1 MILRKT
7 PSAFLRTLRSIP
19 ADKLPTLPQKK
30 LSRAQYRRL
39 ENAVFTKIAAEE
51 HQMVFDTVS
60 TAVGQEPLPFYD
72 SPFEMTVIGER
83 GAWKK
88 QLRRNLPTVIAAF
101 LCFAVL
107 VTGVYFRGNIASYL
121 YTGVWTTDT
130 SGMPDTSARDTENA
144 LYRESDLPETG
155 VAPPFENAEGLRL
168 DVIEI
173 DTTYTGRTSLS
184 VRLTSDDPLEGIS
197 VQYSRVILTKW
208 NSETEQYETL
218 YDVYTSPQ
226 PKLDILAGVLDFPL
240 IGLGKTNTVE
250 ADITVSRD
258 LRGQTG
264 IYYLVLEGLTL
275 VRDSDDPGSG
285 DYETAL
291 IAQTLTDG
299 TVLGSFVIYPEGI
312 ETMPVETLPPRDTVT
327 PPPDSASVP
336 HDASNLSTLVLSDT
350 KIDGN
355 NVTLHLALNVPNID
369 PDGVAVYYRI
379 EETELWNEEKQV
391 WEGKHGTD
399 LSGDDTYFAK
409 MVMAGDLHFEIDG
422 VADSIFDTPYS
433 VFGKISMTLPDD
445 GWYRITLRG
454 LVLVRDAKEGEAAE
468 WNLVTEVLDEGA
480 VYALFYKE

>member
-7 PSAFLRTLRSIP
+7 PSAFRRTLRSIP
-19 ADKLPTLPQKK
+19 ADKLPALPAEK
-30 LSRAQYRRL
+30 LSARRQKRL
-39 ENAVFTKIAAEE
+39 EDAVFARIANEQTRTIFDAEPIQS
-51 HQMVFDTVS
+51 HTSPDDDAYVT
-60 TAVGQEPLPFYD
+60 YD
-72 SPFEMTVIGER
+72 SPFEMTVIEP
-83 GAWKK
+83 GAWKRN
-88 QLRRNLPTVIAAF
+88 LRRSLASVLAAC

-107 VTGVYFRGNIASYL
+107 AAAVL
-121 YTGVWTTDT
+121 YRHDI
-130 SGMPDTSARDTENA
+130 A
-144 LYRESDLPETG
+144 LYFAEHSHLVDTVEPGHVETQATDDLPETG

-197 VQYSRVILTKW
+197 VQYSRVILAKW

-275 VRDSDDPGSG
+275 VRDSDDPASG
-285 DYETAL
+285 DYETAM
-291 IAQTLTDG
+291 IAETLTDS
-299 TVLGSFVIYPEGI
+299 TVLGSFAIYPESA
-312 ETMPVETLPPRDTVT
+312 VEIPN
-327 PPPDSASVP
+327 PPPESTYPP
-336 HDASNLSTLVLSDT
+336 HDATGQYSLSVTHTAVHNDNT
-350 KIDGN
+350 
-355 NVTLHLALNVPNID
+355 VTLDMRLESADDFPVGLQIFYKICEID
-369 PDGVAVYYRI
+369 
-379 EETELWNEEKQV
+379 LWNPEKQV
-391 WEGKHGTD
+391 WESKFGTD
-399 LSGDDTYFAK
+399 DSDVNFAH
-409 MVMAGDLHFEIDG
+409 MLMAGDGGMQFWLGTHFEPTD
-422 VADSIFDTPYS
+422 AATATMSYL
-433 VFGKISMTLPDD
+433 LPDN

-454 LVLVRDAKEGEAAE
+454 LVLVRD
-468 WNLVTEVLDEGA
+468 TEDNAQIPYELITETLDEGA

>member
-19 ADKLPTLPQKK
+19 ADKLPTLPAEK
-30 LSRAQYRRL
+30 LSARRQKRL
-39 ENAVFTKIAAEE
+39 EDAVFARIANEQTRTIFDAEPIQS
-51 HQMVFDTVS
+51 HTS
-60 TAVGQEPLPFYD
+60 TDDDAYVTYD
-72 SPFEMTVIGER
+72 SSFEMTVIEP
-83 GAWKK
+83 GAWKRN
-88 QLRRNLPTVIAAF
+88 LRRSLASVLAAC

-107 VTGVYFRGNIASYL
+107 AAAVL
-121 YTGVWTTDT
+121 YRHDI
-130 SGMPDTSARDTENA
+130 A
-144 LYRESDLPETG
+144 LYFAEHSHLVDTVEPGQVETQATDDLPETG

-208 NSETEQYETL
+208 NSDTEQYETL

-291 IAQTLTDG
+291 IAQTLTDS
-299 TVLGSFVIYPEGI
+299 TVLGSFVIYPTVI

-433 VFGKISMTLPDD
+433 VFGKISMILPDD

-454 LVLVRDAKEGEAAE
+454 LVLVRDAKEGEEAQ
-468 WNLVTEVLDEGA
+468 WNLVTESLDEGA

>member
-19 ADKLPTLPQKK
+19 ADKLPTLPAEK
-30 LSRAQYRRL
+30 LSARRQKRL
-39 ENAVFTKIAAEE
+39 EDAVFARIANEQTRTIFDAEPIQS
-51 HQMVFDTVS
+51 HTSPDDDAYVT
-60 TAVGQEPLPFYD
+60 YD
-72 SPFEMTVIGER
+72 SPFEMTVIEP
-83 GAWKK
+83 GAWKRN
-88 QLRRNLPTVIAAF
+88 LRRSLASVLAAC

-107 VTGVYFRGNIASYL
+107 AAAVL
-121 YTGVWTTDT
+121 YRHDI
-130 SGMPDTSARDTENA
+130 A
-144 LYRESDLPETG
+144 LYFAEHSHLVDTDVVPGHVETQATDDLPETG

-173 DTTYTGRTSLS
+173 DTTYTGQTSLS

-226 PKLDILAGVLDFPL
+226 PKLDVLAGVLDFPL

-258 LRGQTG
+258 LRGQNG

-275 VRDSDDPGSG
+275 VRDSDDPASG
-285 DYETAL
+285 DYETAM
-291 IAQTLTDG
+291 IAETLTDS
-299 TVLGSFVIYPEGI
+299 TVLGSFVIYPESA
-312 ETMPVETLPPRDTVT
+312 VEIPN
-327 PPPDSASVP
+327 PPPESTYPP
-336 HDASNLSTLVLSDT
+336 HDATGQYSLSVTHTAVHNDNT
-350 KIDGN
+350 
-355 NVTLHLALNVPNID
+355 VTLDMRLESADGFPVGLQIFYQICEID
-369 PDGVAVYYRI
+369 
-379 EETELWNEEKQV
+379 LWNPEKQV
-391 WEGKHGTD
+391 WEGKFGTD
-399 LSGDDTYFAK
+399 DSGVNFAH
-409 MVMAGDLHFEIDG
+409 MLMAGDGGMQFWLGTQYEP
-422 VADSIFDTPYS
+422 ADAATATMSYL
-433 VFGKISMTLPDD
+433 LPDD

-454 LVLVRDAKEGEAAE
+454 LVLVREAREGDAAE

>member
-7 PSAFLRTLRSIP
+7 PSALLRTLRSIP
-19 ADKLPTLPQKK
+19 ADKLPTLPAEK
-30 LSRAQYRRL
+30 LSARRQKRL
-39 ENAVFTKIAAEE
+39 EDAVFARIANEQTRTIFDAEPIQS
-51 HQMVFDTVS
+51 HTSPDDDAYVT
-60 TAVGQEPLPFYD
+60 YD
-72 SPFEMTVIGER
+72 SPFEMTVIEP
-83 GAWKK
+83 GAWKRN
-88 QLRRNLPTVIAAF
+88 LRRSLASVLAAC

-107 VTGVYFRGNIASYL
+107 AAAVL
-121 YTGVWTTDT
+121 YRHDI
-130 SGMPDTSARDTENA
+130 A
-144 LYRESDLPETG
+144 LYFAEHSHLVDTVEPGHVETQATDDLPETG

-275 VRDSDDPGSG
+275 VRDSDDPASG

-291 IAQTLTDG
+291 IAETLTDG
-299 TVLGSFVIYPEGI
+299 TVLGSFVIYPDSV
-312 ETMPVETLPPRDTVT
+312 VEIPN
-327 PPPDSASVP
+327 PPPESTYPP
-336 HDASNLSTLVLSDT
+336 HDATEQYSLSVTHTAVHNDNT
-350 KIDGN
+350 
-355 NVTLHLALNVPNID
+355 VTLDMRLESADDFPVGLQIFYKICEID
-369 PDGVAVYYRI
+369 
-379 EETELWNEEKQV
+379 LWNPEKQV
-391 WEGKHGTD
+391 WESKFGTD
-399 LSGDDTYFAK
+399 DSDVNFAH
-409 MVMAGDLHFEIDG
+409 MLMAGDGGMQFWLGTHFEPTG
-422 VADSIFDTPYS
+422 AATATMSYL
-433 VFGKISMTLPDD
+433 LPDN

-454 LVLVRDAKEGEAAE
+454 LVLVRD
-468 WNLVTEVLDEGA
+468 TEDNAQIPYELITESLDDGA